1 MSFPRKRES
10 SSLDPRLKSPPQRDP
25 AKGGTFGDDNI
36 VMNILGIE
44 TSCDE
49 TAAAVVSNGV
59 KVLSHY
65 FASSLKDHQRFGGI
79 IPEIASRRQIEF
91 IYEVVNESLAQAQM
105 TLKDIDAIAVTRAPG
120 LIGSLLVGL
129 MFARGLSRAT
139 KKPLVEIDH
148 IKAHLYA
155 NYLVLMPDTRSSCR
169 TLGPHAGHSVLMPDT
184 RRSSQELAGARRSSQ
199 ELAGAR
205 SCSQKRLPAVGL
217 VVSGGHSSLFYVK
230 SFKNFKLLG
239 VTRDDAAGEAFD
251 KVARILGLGYP
262 GGPVIDRLA
271 AGGINEEIKFPQAP
285 LSGSYDFSFSG
296 TKTAVLYYTQKNKN
310 KPDYSVS
317 KVAYAFQKSV
327 VAVLVEKSL
336 RACRKLRVNTL
347 LIGGGVAANSALRA
361 SLQAQAES
369 QGVDV
374 FFPPMVLCLDN
385 AAMIAGLA
393 FHARG

>member
-1 MSFPRKRES
+1 
-10 SSLDPRLKSPPQRDP
+10 
-25 AKGGTFGDDNI
+25 
-36 VMNILGIE
+36 MNILGIE

-49 TAAAVVSNGV
+49 TAAAVVCDGV
-59 KVLSHY
+59 KVLSNVI
-65 FASSLKDHQRFGGI
+65 ASSLKDHQYFGGI

-91 IYEVVNESLAQAQM
+91 INKVVDESLERAHR
-105 TLKDIDAIAVTRAPG
+105 TLNGIDAISVTRAPG

-129 MFARGLSRAT
+129 CFARALSRAT
-139 KKPLVEIDH
+139 GKPLIEIDH

-155 NYLVLMPDTRSSCR
+155 NYLQLPKEGQVCP
-169 TLGPHAGHSVLMPDT
+169 
-184 RRSSQELAGARRSSQ
+184 
-199 ELAGAR
+199 
-205 SCSQKRLPAVGL
+205 QKRLPAVGL

-230 SFKNFKLLG
+230 DFKNFKLLG

-271 AGGINEEIKFPQAP
+271 ASGTEEALKFPQAR

-296 TKTAVLYYTQKNKN
+296 TKTAVLYYVQKNKN

-317 KVAYAFQKSV
+317 KVAYAFQESV

-336 RACRKLRVNTL
+336 QACRRSKVNTL
-347 LIGGGVAANSALRA
+347 LVGGGVAANSALRA
-361 SLQAQAES
+361 SLQAQAKA

-374 FFPPMVLCLDN
+374 FFPPMILCQDN

-393 FHARG
+393 YHLKN

>member
-1 MSFPRKRES
+1 MKRPP
-10 SSLDPRLKSPPQRDP
+10 SL
-25 AKGGTFGDDNI
+25 T
-36 VMNILGIE
+36 ILGIE

-49 TAAAVVSNGV
+49 TAAAVVRDGV
-59 KVLSHY
+59 MVLSNVI
-65 FASSLKDHQRFGGI
+65 ASSLKDHQRFGGI

-91 IYEVVNESLAQAQM
+91 IHGVVGESLAQAKM
-105 TLKDIDAIAVTRAPG
+105 TLKGIDAIAVTRAPG

-129 MFARGLSRAT
+129 MFARGLSRASQ
-139 KKPLVEIDH
+139 KPLVEIDH

-155 NYLVLMPDTRSSCR
+155 NYLVLMPDTRSSSQ
-169 TLGPHAGHSVLMPDT
+169 LPNGPQACP
-184 RRSSQELAGARRSSQ
+184 QN
-199 ELAGAR
+199 
-205 SCSQKRLPAVGL
+205 RLPAVGL

-230 SFKNFKLLG
+230 SFDSFKLLG

-271 AGGINEEIKFPQAP
+271 SGGANDEIKFPQAP
-285 LSGSYDFSFSG
+285 LPGTYDFSFSG

-310 KPDYSVS
+310 KPDFSPS
-317 KVAYAFQKSV
+317 KVAYAFQESV
-327 VAVLVEKSL
+327 VDVLVKKSL
-336 RACRKLRVNTL
+336 QACRKFRVNTL

-361 SLQAQAES
+361 SLQVQAKS

-374 FFPPMVLCLDN
+374 FSPPMLLCLDN

-393 FHARG
+393 FHSCG

>member
-1 MSFPRKRES
+1 MKRSRSF
-10 SSLDPRLKSPPQRDP
+10 
-25 AKGGTFGDDNI
+25 T
-36 VMNILGIE
+36 ILGIE

-49 TAAAVVSNGV
+49 TAASVVSRGI
-59 KVLSHY
+59 KVHSNII
-65 FASSLKDHQRFGGI
+65 ATSLKDHQRFGGI

-91 IYEVVNESLAQAQM
+91 IHWVVGESLAQAQM
-105 TLKDIDAIAVTRAPG
+105 NLQDIDAIAVTRAPG

-139 KKPLVEIDH
+139 GKPLIEIDH

-155 NYLVLMPDTRSSCR
+155 NYLQIYQMPKAAS
-169 TLGPHAGHSVLMPDT
+169 L
-184 RRSSQELAGARRSSQ
+184 Q
-199 ELAGAR
+199 
-205 SCSQKRLPAVGL
+205 RLPAIGL
-217 VVSGGHSSLFYVK
+217 VVSGGHSSLYLVNNFK
-230 SFKNFKLLG
+230 SFKLLG

-271 AGGINEEIKFPQAP
+271 ASGINKEIKFPQAP
-285 LSGSYDFSFSG
+285 LPGSFDFSFSG

-317 KVAYAFQKSV
+317 KVAYAFQESV
-327 VAVLVEKSL
+327 VSVLVEKSL
-336 RACRKLRVNTL
+336 KACQKYKINTL

-361 SLQAQAES
+361 SLQARAKDR
-369 QGVDV
+369 GVDV

-393 FHARG
+393 YHFRT